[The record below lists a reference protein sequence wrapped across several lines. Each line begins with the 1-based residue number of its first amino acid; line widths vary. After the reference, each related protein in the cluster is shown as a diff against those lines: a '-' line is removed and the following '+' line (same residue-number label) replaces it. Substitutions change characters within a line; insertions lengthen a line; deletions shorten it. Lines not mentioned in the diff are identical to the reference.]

1 MEKTINLSTKDF
13 IDFYDS
19 CAPKVREVLK
29 GLFNPV
35 IMEYLIYSIKTFED
49 ASIRVLGKVVEF
61 DKSLDAASVASMKL
75 KIISEALNDGWSP
88 EGSFY
93 YPSFGVENG
102 VFKAQEIKSGN
113 INYECTEFPNN
124 FPEFYFR
131 NRELADY
138 AAQTFI
144 SLWKDFYIKKRV

>member
-1 MEKTINLSTKDF
+1 MEKTINLNTKDF
-13 IDFYDS
+13 LDFYES
-19 CAPKVREVLK
+19 CLPKVREALK
-29 GLFNPV
+29 TLFNPI

-49 ASIRVLGKVVEF
+49 ASIRVLGKVMEF
-61 DKSLDAASVASMKL
+61 DSSLDIQSIANMKL
-75 KIISEALNDGWSP
+75 KIISEALNDGWNP
-88 EGSFY
+88 EGVFY
-93 YPSFGVENG
+93 YPAFIVENG
-102 VFKAQEIKSGN
+102 IFKLQEIKMGN

-144 SLWKDFYIKKRV
+144 NLWKDFYIKKKV